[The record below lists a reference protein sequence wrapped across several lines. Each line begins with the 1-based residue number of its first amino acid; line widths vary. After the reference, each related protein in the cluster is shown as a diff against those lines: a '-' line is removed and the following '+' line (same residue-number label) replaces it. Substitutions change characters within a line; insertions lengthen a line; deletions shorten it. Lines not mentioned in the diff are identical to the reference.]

1 MSATISL
8 LDFTLTWDTARLS
21 SGTHSISVTNPF
33 LPPMHPN
40 RDPALSEGVGHSQ
53 DLIEFV
59 IHSETNTLKRWKEIC
74 YNNFMISPTL
84 SSAHW

>member
-40 RDPALSEGVGHSQ
+40 RDPALLEGVGHSQ
-53 DLIEFV
+53 DLIKFV
-59 IHSETNTLKRWKEIC
+59 IYHETNTLNRSKE
-74 YNNFMISPTL
+74 L
-84 SSAHW
+84 L

>member
-21 SGTHSISVTNPF
+21 SGTHSISMTNPF

-53 DLIEFV
+53 DLIEFA
-59 IHSETNTLKRWKEIC
+59 IYYETNTL
-74 YNNFMISPTL
+74 
-84 SSAHW
+84 